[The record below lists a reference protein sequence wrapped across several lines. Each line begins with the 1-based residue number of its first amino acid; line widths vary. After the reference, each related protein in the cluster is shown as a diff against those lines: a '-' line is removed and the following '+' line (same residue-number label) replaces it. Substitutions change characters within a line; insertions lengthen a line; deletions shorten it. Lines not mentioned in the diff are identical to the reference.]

1 MGNQLSLAQEEQ
13 DEADYKLLAYAI
25 RPRAGNTRPHEDLEA
40 DLGHSGQQLIDYN
53 PFTGAFQH
61 GRADRGTTDAHGV
74 AGDATATQKM

>member
-25 RPRAGNTRPHEDLEA
+25 RPRAGDTRSHEDPEA
-40 DLGHSGQQLIDYN
+40 GLGLSGQQLIKYN

-61 GRADRGTTDAHGV
+61 GRADPVATDAV
-74 AGDATATQKM
+74 AGDATAAQKR